1 MRELVVEET
10 RDLLVR
16 RVANDFITVV
26 SLAVEKADRADV
38 VLTGGSVGIDV
49 LKAVRNSPLV
59 DSIDW
64 SKVHIWWGDER
75 FVAAGHADRNDAQA
89 VEALLGSL
97 PLEPRNVHPFP
108 AAQGQSLAHARDDF
122 AETLDREFDGR
133 PHFDVVLNGIGPD
146 GHVASL
152 FPGLPHGNPGEFVIA
167 VDDSPKPPSERL
179 SLTFSALNAGE
190 QVWIVAAGSDKA
202 DAIGAIMNDGEADAV
217 PAVLLEGARETRVYV
232 DSLAGAAST

>member
-1 MRELVVEET
+1 MRKLVVEET

-26 SLAVEKADRADV
+26 SLAVENADRADV

-49 LKAVRNSPLV
+49 LNAVRNSPLV

-64 SKVHIWWGDER
+64 SKVRVWWGDER
-75 FVAAGHADRNDAQA
+75 FVEAGHEDRNDAQA
-89 VEALLGSL
+89 MEALLDSV
-97 PLEPRNVHPFP
+97 PLDPRNVHPFP
-108 AAQGQSLAHARDDF
+108 AAQGQSLTQARDNF
-122 AETLDREFDGR
+122 VGTLDREFHGR

-152 FPGLPHGNPGEFVIA
+152 FPGLPHGNPGEFVVA
-167 VDDSPKPPSERL
+167 VDDSPKPPPMRL
-179 SLTFSALNAGE
+179 SLTFAALNAGE

-202 DAIGAIMNDGEADAV
+202 GAIHALMNDGEADGV
-217 PAVLLEGARETRVYV
+217 PAVFLDGTRETRVYV
-232 DSLAGAAST
+232 DSLAGATAL